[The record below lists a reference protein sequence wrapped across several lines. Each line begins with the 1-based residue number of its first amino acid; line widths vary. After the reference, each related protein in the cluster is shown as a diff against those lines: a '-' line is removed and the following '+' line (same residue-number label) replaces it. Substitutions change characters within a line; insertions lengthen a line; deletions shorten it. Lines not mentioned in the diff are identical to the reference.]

1 MVYIVQIYVQWL
13 STHSHYIC
21 SSLYELWSGSANLL
35 LPAHFQNISGL
46 YQAEKDALMGKY
58 ITALKDLFFC
68 LMSSEL
74 QAVSMVSQ
82 DGIQCSVS
90 CEGHTSLR

>member
-1 MVYIVQIYVQWL
+1 MAV
-13 STHSHYIC
+13 HSHYIC

-35 LPAHFQNISGL
+35 LSAHFQNISGL
-46 YQAEKDALMGKY
+46 YQAEKDAVMGKY

-74 QAVSMVSQ
+74 QATSIISQ
-82 DGIQCSVS
+82 DGTVIYQSW
-90 CEGHTSLR
+90 